1 MKCPGCHAVELRR
14 VRNSKTAVFCPDCGW
29 TCINGDGK
37 IKVVGRPPKTEAGT
51 SQASKPTGDGGAA
64 GNK

>member
-29 TCINGDGK
+29 TSINGDGK
-37 IKVVGRPPKTEAGT
+37 IRVVGRPLKEG
-51 SQASKPTGDGGAA
+51 GDEGKADK
-64 GNK
+64 GNVQKAH